1 MSVERISPASRTNI
15 QGGLTMATFDQQF
28 IDMMVP
34 HHLSAVEMAKIAADR
49 GEHPEIK
56 ALAAEII
63 AAQETEIA
71 QMREWRKDWFGSDQ
85 TPPMDAMPM
94 LPGMEMA
101 GHSMGG
107 MEMGGTMD
115 MTTDVEM
122 LRGAQPFDK
131 AFLEAM
137 IPHHESAITAAKLA
151 QQSATK
157 AEIKELAA
165 AIIAAQETEIAR
177 MRGWLAAWY

>member
-1 MSVERISPASRTNI
+1 MT
-15 QGGLTMATFDQQF
+15 TFDQQF

-56 ALAAEII
+56 ALAADII
-63 AAQETEIA
+63 SAQEIEIS

-85 TPPMDAMPM
+85 TPPMDAMPL
-94 LPGMEMA
+94 LPGMEMEGDA
-101 GHSMGG
+101 MGG

-115 MTTDVEM
+115 MTTYIEM
-122 LRGAQPFDK
+122 LRTAQPFDK
-131 AFLEAM
+131 SFLEAM
-137 IPHHESAITAAKLA
+137 ILHHESAITAAKLA
-151 QQSATK
+151 QQNATK

-165 AIIAAQETEIAR
+165 AIIGAQEAEIAQ
-177 MRGWLAAWY
+177 MRGWLAAWYERGSD

>member
-1 MSVERISPASRTNI
+1 MT
-15 QGGLTMATFDQQF
+15 TFDQRF

-34 HHLSAVEMAKIAADR
+34 HHLAAVEMAKIAADR

-56 ALAAEII
+56 ALATEII
-63 AAQETEIA
+63 SAQETEIA
-71 QMREWRKDWFGSDQ
+71 QMRAWRKDWFGSDQ
-85 TPPMDAMPM
+85 TPPMDSVPM
-94 LPGMEMA
+94 LPGREME
-101 GHSMGG
+101 GDSMGG

-115 MTTDVEM
+115 MTTDVEI
-122 LRGAQPFDK
+122 LRSAQPFDK

-151 QQSATK
+151 QQSATQ
-157 AEIKELAA
+157 AEIKDLAA
-165 AIIAAQETEIAR
+165 AIIGAQEAEIAQ

>member
-1 MSVERISPASRTNI
+1 MT
-15 QGGLTMATFDQQF
+15 TFDQQF

-34 HHLSAVEMAKIAADR
+34 HHMSAVEMAKIAADR

-56 ALAAEII
+56 ALAADII
-63 AAQETEIA
+63 AAQEPEIA
-71 QMREWRKDWFGSDQ
+71 QMREWRKDWFGSAQ
-85 TPPMDAMPM
+85 TPPMDAMPL
-94 LPGMEMA
+94 LPGMQIED
-101 GHSMGG
+101 HSMGG

-115 MTTDVEM
+115 MTSDVET

-137 IPHHESAITAAKLA
+137 IPHHGSAITAAKLA

-157 AEIKELAA
+157 AEIRELAA
-165 AIIAAQETEIAR
+165 AIIGGQEAEIAQ